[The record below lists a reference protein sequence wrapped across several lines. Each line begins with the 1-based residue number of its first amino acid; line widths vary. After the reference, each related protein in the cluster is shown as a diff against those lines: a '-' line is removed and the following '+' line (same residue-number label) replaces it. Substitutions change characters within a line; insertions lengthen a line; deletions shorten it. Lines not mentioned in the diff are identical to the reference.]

1 MVRVGGMLNWSGRN
15 SAALWSSRVCTG
27 PNKGRHLMA
36 RTPVF
41 RRQQLRESVGDC
53 HTRGEVIAPEAVRST
68 VQLRS
73 SGKGLLLTTVTI

>member
-1 MVRVGGMLNWSGRN
+1 
-15 SAALWSSRVCTG
+15 
-27 PNKGRHLMA
+27 MA

-53 HTRGEVIAPEAVRST
+53 HTRGEVIAPEAVRSK
-68 VQLRS
+68 VQLLS